1 MKKNTFMCKI
11 FIEEKIRCC
20 RFLHKLTMLINQNN
34 TYVKYFVAWWDTVG
48 LFNEPTA
55 KDGLPFL
62 NEMVQLANN

>member
-1 MKKNTFMCKI
+1 MCKI
-11 FIEEKIRCC
+11 FIEEKIRWC

-34 TYVKYFVAWWDTVG
+34 TYVKQFVAWWDTVG

>member
-1 MKKNTFMCKI
+1 MCKI

-34 TYVKYFVAWWDTVG
+34 TYVKQFVAWWDTVG